1 MLPFKPIFLGQRQPD
16 FPRATTSQK
25 CIRTNDIENVGRTAR
40 HHTFFEMLGNFS
52 FGDYFKEQAIEWGW
66 EISTQVFKLPPER
79 LVVSVFED
87 DDEAFAI
94 WRDKIG
100 VNPLRIKRLGADDNF
115 WVSGPTGPCGP
126 CSELYYDFHPELGN
140 DHIDLE
146 DDSRFIEFYNLVFMQ
161 YNRDVDG
168 NLTPLANKN
177 IDTGMGLERMAQI
190 LQDVPNNYET
200 DLIFPIVQTAAEI
213 AGIDYF
219 SSDEKTKTSLKV
231 IGDHVRAV
239 VHMIAD
245 GIRVENTGRGYSLRR
260 VVCLWKIGTKNLGES
275 RCCGSVSR
283 SFRFSTSSS
292 GANILFWDYPKI
304 GLL

>member
-1 MLPFKPIFLGQRQPD
+1 
-16 FPRATTSQK
+16 
-25 CIRTNDIENVGRTAR
+25 
-40 HHTFFEMLGNFS
+40 
-52 FGDYFKEQAIEWGW
+52 
-66 EISTQVFKLPPER
+66 
-79 LVVSVFED
+79 
-87 DDEAFAI
+87 
-94 WRDKIG
+94 
-100 VNPLRIKRLGADDNF
+100 
-115 WVSGPTGPCGP
+115 
-126 CSELYYDFHPELGN
+126 
-140 DHIDLE
+140 
-146 DDSRFIEFYNLVFMQ
+146 
-161 YNRDVDG
+161 
-168 NLTPLANKN
+168 
-177 IDTGMGLERMAQI
+177 MGLERMAQI